1 MSVVLP
7 GPSTAIEVAFP
18 ADTANMAIARSVA
31 AAVATRA
38 DLTVDQIEDVRL
50 AIDEATAYLIAHASP
65 DARVLGRLWTDGHTF
80 HASLS
85 CATESTSAP
94 EPEPF
99 SWTVLTALVS
109 DIDRELVDGE
119 LVMHWVL
126 ARDHSVPA

>member
-1 MSVVLP
+1 MSAVLR

-50 AIDEATAYLIAHASP
+50 AIDEAAAYLIAHASP
-65 DARVLGRLWTDGHTF
+65 DARVRGRLWTDEHTF

-85 CATESTSAP
+85 CGTDSTTAP
-94 EPEPF
+94 EPEAF
-99 SWTVLTALVS
+99 SWTVLTALVG
-109 DIDRELVDGE
+109 DIDRELADGE
-119 LVMHWVL
+119 LVMHWAL
-126 ARDHSVPA
+126 SRDHSVPD

>member
-1 MSVVLP
+1 MSAVLR

-50 AIDEATAYLIAHASP
+50 AIDEAAAYLIAHASP
-65 DARVLGRLWTDGHTF
+65 DARVRGRLWTDEHTF

-85 CATESTSAP
+85 CATDNTTAP
-94 EPEPF
+94 EPEAF
-99 SWTVLTALVS
+99 SWTVLTALVGE
-109 DIDRELVDGE
+109 IDRELVDGE
-119 LVMHWVL
+119 LVMHWAL

>member
-1 MSVVLP
+1 MSAVLR

-50 AIDEATAYLIAHASP
+50 AIDEAAAYLIAHASP
-65 DARVLGRLWTDGHTF
+65 DARVRGRLWTDEHTF

-85 CATESTSAP
+85 CGTDSTTAP
-94 EPEPF
+94 EPEAF
-99 SWTVLTALVS
+99 SWTVLTALVG
-109 DIDRELVDGE
+109 DIDRELTDGE
-119 LVMHWVL
+119 LVMHWAL